1 VGFDESSNLARGE
14 LNVFLLEVKEVT
26 RRFGGLV
33 AVDSLSFNVRAGE
46 TVSIIGPNGA
56 GKTTVFNLITGFQRP
71 SEGQIIFDGVNL
83 AGKKPYRIALAG
95 VGRTFQVVKPLR
107 GLTVFENILVGAFA
121 RTGDREEARS
131 IAEDVIEFTDLTTV
145 ADAKADGLPIGLRK
159 RLELARSLAT
169 RPRLILLDEVMSG
182 LNPTES
188 KDAIELM
195 KRLRDERGISAVA
208 GVEHVMQVVMS
219 ISDRVIVLNHGRK
232 IAEGTPAEVASDP
245 VVVEAYLGSKE
256 TSLKAIQ
263 SPAEPDAASTPEGFI
278 QDS

>member
-1 VGFDESSNLARGE
+1 
-14 LNVFLLEVKEVT
+14 VFLLEVKDLT

-33 AVDSLSFNVRAGE
+33 AVDSLSFNVSAGE

-56 GKTTVFNLITGFQRP
+56 GKTTVFNLITGFHRP
-71 SEGQIIFDGVNL
+71 TEGEIIFDGVNL
-83 AGKKPYRIALAG
+83 AGKRPYRIALAG

-107 GLTVFENILVGAFA
+107 GLSVFENILVGAFA
-121 RTGDREEARS
+121 RTADREEARS
-131 IAEDVIEFTDLTTV
+131 IAEDVIEFTNLASV

-169 RPRLILLDEVMSG
+169 RPSLILLDEVMSG

-188 KDAIELM
+188 KEAIELM
-195 KRLRDERGISAVA
+195 KRLRDERGISSVA

-232 IAEGTPAEVASDP
+232 IAEGTPAQVANDPEVI
-245 VVVEAYLGSKE
+245 EAYLGK
-256 TSLKAIQ
+256 
-263 SPAEPDAASTPEGFI
+263 
-278 QDS
+278 

>member
-1 VGFDESSNLARGE
+1 M
-14 LNVFLLEVKEVT
+14 FLLEVRGLT

-33 AVDSLSFNVRAGE
+33 AVDSLSFHVNAGE

-56 GKTTVFNLITGFQRP
+56 GKTTVFNLITGLYRP
-71 SEGQIIFDGVNL
+71 SEGEILFDGISLV
-83 AGKKPYRIALAG
+83 GKRPYKIALAG

-107 GLTVFENILVGAFA
+107 GLSVFENILVGAFA

-131 IAEDVIEFTDLTTV
+131 IAEDVIGFTNLGAV
-145 ADAKADGLPIGLRK
+145 AEANADGLPIGLRK

-169 RPRLILLDEVMSG
+169 KPSLVLLDEVMSG

-188 KDAIELM
+188 KEAVELM

-232 IAEGTPAEVASDP
+232 IAEGTPAEVANDP
-245 VVVEAYLGSKE
+245 VVIEAYLGK
-256 TSLKAIQ
+256 
-263 SPAEPDAASTPEGFI
+263 
-278 QDS
+278 